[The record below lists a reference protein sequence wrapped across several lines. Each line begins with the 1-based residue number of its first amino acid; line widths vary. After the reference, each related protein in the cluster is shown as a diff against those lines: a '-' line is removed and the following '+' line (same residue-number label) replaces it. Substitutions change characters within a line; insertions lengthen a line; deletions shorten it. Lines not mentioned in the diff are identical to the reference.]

1 MAAFSERLAWLD
13 RLEIGQQ
20 LSYAI
25 RNTPSHASFFVAD
38 AESVKRRHLFAA
50 VQPNACFKHILAER
64 LYCGRSPR

>member
-25 RNTPSHASFFVAD
+25 RNTPSHASFFVAMLNQSND
-38 AESVKRRHLFAA
+38 GTFCCSATQRMF
-50 VQPNACFKHILAER
+50 
-64 LYCGRSPR
+64 